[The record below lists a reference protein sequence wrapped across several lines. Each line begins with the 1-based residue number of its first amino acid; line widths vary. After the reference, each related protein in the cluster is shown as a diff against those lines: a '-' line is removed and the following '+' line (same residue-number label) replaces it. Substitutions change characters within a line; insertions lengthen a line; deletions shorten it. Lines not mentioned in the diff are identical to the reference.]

1 MTKGRWGMWRRRRGS
16 VRERIDRAVGEFAR
30 TGRPGPLDDP
40 RLRDDAEELLEAA
53 AGAPPGAPVRAE
65 AALHLGRLLLA
76 RTGTLDRRAE
86 LPALAATVA
95 MVGLLHDAAP
105 ESVEPRLWELTVEC
119 GADPMSRAR
128 AANRLLE
135 SARQAGED
143 DLPGLVTLH
152 HALADFPED
161 HPDCGPAR
169 LVAAVGWLE
178 RYERTGADRDLDGAL
193 TWGRAALRQAPAA
206 GPGREL
212 FLRVLAAAL
221 TRECARRNTGA
232 AAAEAVEVCRKLL
245 AVRPQG
251 SGPDP
256 ERIDALAQL
265 GGALHARYG
274 HTRRPED
281 LDEAIAMLVAATAP
295 GTEAHTASRAPA
307 LKSLASALYKRHQ
320 ATGDP
325 ADLDA
330 LIALMEEAVRPGGL
344 EDRAEAARWG
354 SRLVGLRLRRAR
366 LPAAAARP
374 GPRAAALPDA
384 VERAEEAVRLIRQ
397 AEESGPD
404 ADPLVRDVG
413 IELLGPA
420 LEELPEDHPDRGPLA
435 AQLGTA
441 LLARHR
447 TGTGDPADLEAAN
460 RYGRVAARLARTA
473 DPRNRAGLLLA
484 RAQAA
489 EARYEHSPDPGEL
502 DAAIALYRELTGLEP
517 PPVGELRWHCLHNL
531 GKNLLW
537 RCRART
543 GTDAG
548 AAAADLD
555 EGVDAMRRALALV
568 RPPSEEYLLNA
579 LNLALALVHRQG
591 RTDSARDLREAR
603 SCLTGLLACLPD
615 GDERA
620 ESARALLATV
630 DARIGER
637 DRVREEGLRGVWQG
651 ARVIPP
657 RSSPEVPPEEA
668 GRRPAGSGAVV
679 PYLHRLGAA
688 LARYDR
694 TGDPDVLEQAL
705 DEGLRLMEGMP
716 EGHPSRPEAGGRVG
730 ALLLRRFEREGRPD
744 DLDTAIGH
752 LRSAAYG
759 PGTNLR
765 QLRAVLG
772 MPGAGPAELR
782 RAGGDAAAALLQA
795 EPERGPELSALA
807 AACVRRFERDGARAD
822 LDEAVAAAQRAVEAG
837 GEGDRAAHCARL
849 ATLGTTLALRHR
861 AVGDAADLERS
872 IGLGREVV
880 EVAGRMSAAAAARV
894 LHSALPNL
902 SNRLRE
908 RYLLHGS
915 PADLDEAVELG
926 RRALALHADP
936 DPQRQPGRQRTPG
949 ASAGAAGGAPTAGGR
964 PDPSGTARTNLAL
977 ALWDRARLHGGADDL
992 DAAIA
997 HAAAAADALP
1007 SESPRTAQARA
1018 ALAGM
1023 LADRSALRAA
1033 GDSDAAERDAV
1044 RALEAYADAARC
1056 PTSPPQA
1063 RLDAALAGGRFAAD
1077 RAAAGLAGWERAATG
1092 YAEAVALLPVAAWRG
1107 LERGDRERLLAPR
1120 SHAATDAAACALACG
1135 RPEQAVELLD
1145 QGRAVLWGQALDS
1158 RTGPAELARAHP
1170 EAAGR
1175 LVALRAALEQ
1185 DPVPLAPFGRAA
1197 EDGDRRRR
1205 AAAREWDALVAD
1217 IRTRPGFGYFMLPM
1231 PFAELSQAAAGGPL
1245 VLVNVSRLRC
1255 DALVVTPGRVRVV
1268 PLPALDAQDAQART
1282 ERYLAALERL
1292 GRPGASAGP
1301 VQQTVLDTLEWLWD
1315 AVAAPVL
1322 DAPEARAWRGRRL
1335 WWCATGPLALLPVHA
1350 AGYHDPDDDRP
1361 DDAVVERVVSSYIP
1375 TLRALGRARAAG
1387 TAGGG
1392 AHRLLAAAVSERP
1405 SYAPGLEPLPG
1416 VRAEAEALRGRFP
1429 GRHTVLRDAG
1439 ATRARVLE
1447 LLPSHGCV
1455 HFACHGGQDLADPG
1469 RGALYLH
1476 DGPLTVG
1483 DLARLDLPAAEL
1495 AVLSA
1500 CQTALG
1506 GVELPNEAIHLAGAL
1521 LLGNFRQV
1529 VSTLWTVGDGTARR
1543 VADELY
1549 GSLAA
1554 VGADGEPAASPDLS
1568 RTPYALHA
1576 AVARIRAEDP
1586 YRPLAWASYVHFGP

>member
-1 MTKGRWGMWRRRRGS
+1 MWRRRRGTA
-16 VRERIDRAVGEFAR
+16 RERIDRAVREFAR
-30 TGRPGPLDDP
+30 TGRPGPLDGP
-40 RLRDDAEELLEAA
+40 RLREDAEQLLETAA
-53 AGAPPGAPVRAE
+53 AAPPGAPVRAE

-86 LPALAATVA
+86 LPSLAATVA

-105 ESVEPRLWELTVEC
+105 EQVEPRLWELTVEC

-152 HALADFPED
+152 HALSDFPED
-161 HPDCGPAR
+161 HPDSGPVR

-212 FLRVLAAAL
+212 FLQVLAAAL
-221 TRECARRNTGA
+221 TRECTRRNTGPA
-232 AAAEAVEVCRKLL
+232 TAEAVEVCRKLL
-245 AVRPQG
+245 AVRPG
-251 SGPDP
+251 RGPGPDP
-256 ERIDALAQL
+256 EHIDALAQL

-274 HTRRPED
+274 HTRRPDD
-281 LDEAIAMLVAATAP
+281 LDEAITVLRAATAP
-295 GTEAHTASRAPA
+295 GTGAHTASRAPV

-366 LPAAAARP
+366 LPAGPARR
-374 GPRAAALPDA
+374 GPRAADRPGA
-384 VERAEEAVRLIRQ
+384 VERAEEAVRLLGQ

-435 AQLGTA
+435 AQLGMA

-460 RYGRVAARLARTA
+460 RYGREAARLARTA

-489 EARYEHSPDPGEL
+489 EARYERSPDPAEL
-502 DAAIALYRELTGLEP
+502 DAAIALYRELAGLEP
-517 PPVGELRWHCLHNL
+517 PPGGELRWHCLHNL

-543 GTDAG
+543 GSDAG

-555 EGVDAMRRALALV
+555 EGVDALRRALALV

-579 LNLALALVHRQG
+579 SNLALALVHRQG
-591 RTDSARDLREAR
+591 LTDSERDLREAR
-603 SCLTGLLACLPD
+603 SCLTGLLARLAD
-615 GDERA
+615 GDGRA
-620 ESARALLATV
+620 EPARALLATV
-630 DARIGER
+630 DARLRER
-637 DRVREEGLRGVWQG
+637 DRVREAGLRGVWQG
-651 ARVIPP
+651 AQLIPP

-688 LARYDR
+688 LSRYDR

-705 DEGLRLMEGMP
+705 DEGRRLMDGMP

-759 PGTNLR
+759 PGANLR
-765 QLRAVLG
+765 QLREVLG
-772 MPGAGPAELR
+772 MPDAGPAELR
-782 RAGGDAAAALLQA
+782 RAGGDGAAALLQA

-837 GEGDRAAHCARL
+837 GGGDRAAHCARL

-880 EVAGRMSAAAAARV
+880 EVAGRMAGASAARV

-908 RYLLHGS
+908 RYLLHAG

-926 RRALALHADP
+926 RRAVAMDP
-936 DPQRQPGRQRTPG
+936 GPDHQEPD
-949 ASAGAAGGAPTAGGR
+949 AAGGHRPAGVG
-964 PDPSGTARTNLAL
+964 PDPAGTARTNLAL
-977 ALWDRARLHGGADDL
+977 ALWDRARLRGDAGDL
-992 DAAIA
+992 DAAVA
-997 HAAAAADALP
+997 HARAAADALP
-1007 SESPRTAQARA
+1007 PDSPRTARALA

-1033 GDSDAAERDAV
+1033 GAGLPGPGGADAADAAERDAV

-1077 RAAAGLAGWERAATG
+1077 RAAAGLAGWERAADFH
-1092 YAEAVALLPVAAWRG
+1092 AEAVGLLPAAAWRG
-1107 LERGDRERLLAPR
+1107 LGRGDRERLLAPR

-1145 QGRAVLWGQALDS
+1145 QGRSVLWGQALDA
-1158 RTGPAELARAHP
+1158 RTDLAELARAHP

-1175 LVALRAALEQ
+1175 LAELRTALEQ
-1185 DPVPLAPFGRAA
+1185 DPLPLAPFGRVA

-1282 ERYLAALERL
+1282 ERYLAAVERL

-1322 DAPEARAWRGRRL
+1322 DAPEARARQGRRL

-1361 DDAVVERVVSSYIP
+1361 GDAVVERVVSSYIP

-1392 AHRLLAAAVSERP
+1392 TGRLLAAAVSERP
-1405 SYAPGLEPLPG
+1405 SYAPGLEPLQG
-1416 VRAEAEALRGRFP
+1416 VRAEAEALRARFP
-1429 GRHTVLRDAG
+1429 GRHTVLRDAE

-1447 LLPSHGCV
+1447 LLPAHGCV

-1469 RGALYLH
+1469 RGALYLY
-1476 DGPLTVG
+1476 DGPLTVA

-1500 CQTALG
+1500 CQTAVG
-1506 GVELPNEAIHLAGAL
+1506 GAELPNEAIHLAGAL

-1529 VSTLWTVGDGTARR
+1529 VSTLWTVGDTTARR
-1543 VADELY
+1543 VADALY

-1554 VGADGEPAASPDLS
+1554 AGPDGEPAASPDLA